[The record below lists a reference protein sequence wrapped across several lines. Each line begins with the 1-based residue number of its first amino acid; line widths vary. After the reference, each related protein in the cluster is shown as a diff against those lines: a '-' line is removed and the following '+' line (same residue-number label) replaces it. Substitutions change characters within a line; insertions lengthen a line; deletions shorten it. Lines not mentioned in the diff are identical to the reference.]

1 MKEQINRINFLF
13 TNLFLKE
20 QIEEKE
26 KMKDIIKRLGGKS
39 LGNLES
45 RTEIKD
51 NQSRRS
57 NIEIFEAKN

>member
-1 MKEQINRINFLF
+1 
-13 TNLFLKE
+13 
-20 QIEEKE
+20 
-26 KMKDIIKRLGGKS
+26 MKDIIKRLGGKS

-57 NIEIFEAKN
+57 NIETFEAKN